1 MKSILM
7 TVQVTLVSTES
18 VWMALIV
25 IVVSAHRDS
34 QVTPFLLG
42 GPSFSPITLGK
53 GHMKEN
59 HFSNVSY
66 FFVSLKVRNVFLY
79 FFGLVFYL

>member
-1 MKSILM
+1 MATSATASQARQVLIVKSILM

-34 QVTPFLLG
+34 QGRDVTSTLMSVP
-42 GPSFSPITLGK
+42 PIP
-53 GHMKEN
+53 
-59 HFSNVSY
+59 VAR
-66 FFVSLKVRNVFLY
+66 VRRASTT
-79 FFGLVFYL
+79 

>member
-1 MKSILM
+1 M

-25 IVVSAHRDS
+25 TVVSAHQDS
-34 QVTPFLLG
+34 QVTPFLL

-53 GHMKEN
+53 GHLKEN
-59 HFSNVSY
+59 HFLNVSY
-66 FFVSLKVRNVFLY
+66 FFASWKVRSMILY
-79 FFGLVFYL
+79 FSGLVFYL